1 MSATEIEA
9 RDPATGERIQTYAA
23 HGPAEVE
30 HRLAAAAEA
39 LARWRRAPLGER
51 TRPLVA
57 AAAILE
63 GRAAEWAELMARE
76 MGKPVKQGRA
86 EATKCARVLRHYA
99 EQAERM
105 LAPQPA
111 AVDEGRAY
119 VRLDPLGTILAVM
132 PWNFP
137 FWQLFRCAAPM
148 LAAGNTVLLKHATNV
163 PGCAL
168 AIERIF
174 REAGLP
180 SGVFST
186 LLVGSREVAA
196 VVADR
201 RVHGVTLT
209 GSEKAGAEVAAQAGR
224 HLKKTVLELGGSD
237 PFIVLADADLE
248 RAIEVASTARVQNT
262 GQSCIAAKRFIVE
275 RAVSERFVAG
285 LRRRLEALRVGSP
298 LDEATELGPLA
309 RPDLRDTLHAQVEKS
324 VAAGARLITGGQVPA
339 GPGAFYPATLLTDC
353 GPGIAAWD
361 EETFGPVAAV
371 HVVDSADA
379 AVDAANGSDFGLG
392 ASLWSR
398 DLARAEQ
405 LAARIEAGCVFVNGM
420 VKSDPLVPFGGVKRS
435 GYGRELGRWGV
446 EEWVNVKTV
455 WVTAAAAAGSARAPG
470 GPASP

>member
-1 MSATEIEA
+1 MSAPALEA
-9 RDPATGERIQTYAA
+9 RDPATGERIQSYAA
-23 HGPAEVE
+23 HDAAAIEE
-30 HRLAAAAEA
+30 RLAAAAAA
-39 LARWRRAPLGER
+39 LARWRRAPLAER
-51 TRPLVA
+51 TRPLLA
-57 AAAILE
+57 AADILE
-63 GRAAEWAELMARE
+63 SRAAEWAALMARE

-86 EATKCARVLRHYA
+86 EATKCALVLRHYA
-99 EQAERM
+99 EHAERL
-105 LAPQPA
+105 LAPQPV
-111 AVDEGRAY
+111 AVDGGRAH

-148 LAAGNTVLLKHATNV
+148 LAAGNTVLLKHAANV

-180 SGVFST
+180 EGVFAT
-186 LLVGSREVAA
+186 LLVGSREVAGI
-196 VVADR
+196 VADR

-209 GSEKAGAEVAAQAGR
+209 GSEKAGAEVAAQAGK

-237 PFIVLADADLE
+237 PFIVLADADLD
-248 RAIEVASTARVQNT
+248 RAIAVACTARAQNT

-285 LRRRLEALRVGSP
+285 MKAKLEALKTGSP

-309 RPDLRDTLHAQVEKS
+309 RPDLRDTLHEQVERS
-324 VAAGARLITGGQVPA
+324 VAAGARLITGGRVPS
-339 GPGAFYPATLLTDC
+339 GPGAFYPATLLADC
-353 GPGIAAWD
+353 GPGVAAWD

-379 AVDAANGSDFGLG
+379 AIEAANASDFGLG
-392 ASLWSR
+392 ASLWTR
-398 DLARAEQ
+398 DPARAEA
-405 LAARIEAGCVFVNGM
+405 LAARIEAGCVFVNAM
-420 VKSDPLVPFGGVKRS
+420 VKSDPRVPFGGVKRS

-455 WVTAAAAAGSARAPG
+455 WMEP
-470 GPASP
+470 